1 MGKTAIVSSKNL
13 NRAPKMS
20 AKPPGL
26 VSKHAGN
33 GKNKRKKRKK

>member
-1 MGKTAIVSSKNL
+1 MGNRIISQKAH
-13 NRAPKMS
+13 NRAPKM
-20 AKPPGL
+20 APKPPGL